1 MVPTNIFGAF
11 DGQQL
16 YELDK
21 WAHLAPQLQL
31 RSKSALRDYL

>member
-16 YELDK
+16 DKLDK

-31 RSKSALRDYL
+31 IS